1 MIIADDLRDGRSSRS
16 SLAYILSGAAALAV
30 GLVALLVYGQADM
43 TLSHYDARAHLV
55 VARRIIDSLTPGWR
69 QIGAIWLPLPHLL
82 NALPVQID
90 LFYRTGA
97 SAIAIS
103 VFCFAVGTA
112 ALARLLLDA
121 TGSAVSAA
129 VGATIVALNPN
140 LLYLQATPMTEPLLF
155 ALVLLGVAG
164 TYRWVQYGATGYP
177 LSAGLALAGACL
189 TRYEAWAITPLLA
202 TGAGFVLWHR
212 GAALAA
218 AASATLRLATLP
230 ALAIVLFLALSRATV
245 GQWLVTSGFF
255 LRENPAAGHPGMVLA
270 QIIVGLRLVMG
281 HVTVWLTIAA
291 FLIVVIAIG
300 RAEHRRSW
308 ILPLVLVAAAAL
320 PAYAYFMGHPFR
332 VRYAT
337 PLIPAAA
344 VVLGLGVGLLR
355 HGRLA
360 AGVLI
365 VGFAVV
371 ESPPFDP
378 NAAMVR
384 EARQNKENAA
394 SRLPLTATF
403 ARSYDGR
410 RILASMGSLAPY
422 MQEASAAGFRLRDFV
437 HEGNGEIW
445 TAALDSPAR
454 HVGWILIKAEER
466 EGRDALVRAATARP
480 SFFHGFERVTE
491 AGGVTLYRRTTPE

>member
-1 MIIADDLRDGRSSRS
+1 MLP
-16 SLAYILSGAAALAV
+16 GAATLAV
-30 GLVALLVYGQADM
+30 GLVALFVYGQAEL
-43 TLSHYDARAHLV
+43 TLSHYDAKAHLV

-103 VFCFAVGTA
+103 VLSFAVGTA
-112 ALARLLLDA
+112 ALARLLFCA

-155 ALVLLGVAG
+155 ALVLLGVAE
-164 TYRWVQYGATGYP
+164 TYRWVQHGATGFP

-202 TGAGFVLWHR
+202 ASAGFVLWR
-212 GAALAA
+212 LGAALAA

-255 LRENPAAGHPGMVLA
+255 LRENPAAGNPGMVLV
-270 QIIVGLRLVMG
+270 QIVGGLQLLTG

-291 FLIVVIAIG
+291 FLVLIIAIA
-300 RAEHRRSW
+300 RAEHRLLW
-308 ILPLVLVAAAAL
+308 ILPLVLAAAAAL
-320 PAYAYFMGHPFR
+320 PAFAYFMGHPFR
-332 VRYAT
+332 VRYAAA
-337 PLIPAAA
+337 LIPAAA
-344 VVLGLGVGLLR
+344 VILGLAVGLLHR
-355 HGRLA
+355 GRLA

-365 VGFAVV
+365 IGFAVV

-384 EARQNKENAA
+384 EARQNLENTA
-394 SRLPLTATF
+394 SRLPLTATL
-403 ARSYDGR
+403 ARSYDGHK
-410 RILASMGSLAPY
+410 ILASMGSLAPY

-445 TAALDSPAR
+445 TAALESPAR
-454 HVGWILIKAEER
+454 HAGWILIKAGER
-466 EGRDALVRAATARP
+466 EGRDALVRAARERP
-480 SFFHGFERVTE
+480 SFFDGFERVTE
-491 AGGVTLYRRTTPE
+491 AGGVTLYRRTTTE